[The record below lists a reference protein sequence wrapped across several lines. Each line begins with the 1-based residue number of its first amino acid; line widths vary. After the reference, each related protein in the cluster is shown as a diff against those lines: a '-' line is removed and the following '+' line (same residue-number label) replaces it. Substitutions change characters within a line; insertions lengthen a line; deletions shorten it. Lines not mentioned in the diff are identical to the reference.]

1 MTREERIEIERRI
14 DMMIGTREYQRTLTE
29 GMSLED
35 RINSTNDYNK
45 MRAKLF
51 KLAEKEGMAALSTVI
66 ITTGKWI
73 EGVTASGKK
82 YIWDGNNGYTKR
94 SRYCG
99 SLWIE
104 DIGTV
109 FTSGTIAKAV
119 EYLLKN

>member
-1 MTREERIEIERRI
+1 MTLEERKEINRRI
-14 DMMIGTREYQRTLTE
+14 DVMIGSREQEISRTANWRLEARVNNLTRY
-29 GMSLED
+29 D
-35 RINSTNDYNK
+35 K

-51 KLAEKEGMAALSTVI
+51 KLAEKEGIAALSTI
-66 ITTGKWI
+66 IIKSGKWI

-82 YIWDGNNGYTKR
+82 YIWDGNNGYTER

-104 DIGTV
+104 GVGTV
-109 FTSGTIAKAV
+109 FTSGAIDKAV